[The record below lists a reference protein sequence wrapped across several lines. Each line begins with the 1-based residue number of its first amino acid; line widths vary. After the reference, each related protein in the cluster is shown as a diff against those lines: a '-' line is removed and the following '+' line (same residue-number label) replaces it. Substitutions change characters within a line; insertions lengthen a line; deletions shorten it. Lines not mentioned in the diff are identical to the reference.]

1 MFFRLDTWADQA
13 LKKDDSGNTL
23 YYPWGIFGAG
33 FILKSE
39 NTEKQIRKFHKIQMI
54 YVLINIPIMT
64 ILFSVRANIFYWF
77 VYLSI
82 YLIVYYIWFHFTTK
96 KITKGLE
103 KTKEKIKLSEI
114 YSNQSKS
121 ISLPLLI
128 LFEILFLGATA
139 SIVWILLFYEN
150 APPHFSFASIF
161 FWLGLA
167 VVGLASIVY
176 GYMIITKIR
185 NK

>member
-1 MFFRLDTWADQA
+1 MFFRLDTLADQA

-23 YYPWGIFGAG
+23 YYPWGIFGSG
-33 FILKSE
+33 FVLKSE
-39 NTEKQIRKFHKIQMI
+39 NTVKQIRKLYKIQMI
-54 YVLINIPIMT
+54 YILINIPIMT
-64 ILFSVRANIFYWF
+64 VLVNVRANIFYWL

-82 YLIVYYIWFHFTTK
+82 YLIAYYIWFHFAIK
-96 KITKGLE
+96 KITQGLQ
-103 KTKEKIKLSEI
+103 KTKEKIKISEI

-128 LFEILFLGATA
+128 LFEILFIGATA

-161 FWLGLA
+161 FWLGLGA
-167 VVGLASIVY
+167 TCFASIIY
-176 GYMIITKIR
+176 GYMLIMKVR